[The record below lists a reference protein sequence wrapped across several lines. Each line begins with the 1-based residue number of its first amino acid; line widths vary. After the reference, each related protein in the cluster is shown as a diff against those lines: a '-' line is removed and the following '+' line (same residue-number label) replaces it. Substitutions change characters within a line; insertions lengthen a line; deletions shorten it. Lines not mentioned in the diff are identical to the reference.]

1 MVKSKLRKLF
11 LSLLFVYANLFP
23 SSGLIVEYKT
33 IEELEEDDE
42 IHIGI

>member
-1 MVKSKLRKLF
+1 VKSKLRKLF
-11 LSLLFVYANLFP
+11 LSLVLLYAQMFP
-23 SSGLIVEYKT
+23 SSGLIVDYKT

>member
-1 MVKSKLRKLF
+1 MKSKLRKLF
-11 LSLLFVYANLFP
+11 LSLVLLYAQMFP
-23 SSGLIVEYKT
+23 SSGLIVDYKT

>member
-1 MVKSKLRKLF
+1 V
-11 LSLLFVYANLFP
+11 LLYAQMFP
-23 SSGLIVEYKT
+23 SSGLIVDYKT

>member
-1 MVKSKLRKLF
+1 MKSKLRKLF
-11 LSLLFVYANLFP
+11 LSLVLLYAQMFP